1 MPAERSPLVAYGT
14 IRIRVE
20 PSCAVHAR
28 GGVVRLAGV
37 EEPAL
42 VREDVRAEGG
52 RTGPDARGAGGGG
65 GAAGVGA
72 PLRRL
77 RLRPPPRSR
86 PVGTPI
92 GTPVVK
98 VVVVHRTRTLAPAV
112 DAAVAVFV
120 AAVVALARS
129 DRRGRRPRAEVVPG
143 QQRGRGGFASC
154 VVPRVFKVVKIVV
167 VG

>member
-1 MPAERSPLVAYGT
+1 MPAEPRPLVATESESASNLPAPY
-14 IRIRVE
+14 
-20 PSCAVHAR
+20 AR
-28 GGVVRLAGV
+28 RGVVRLAGV

-42 VREDVRAEGG
+42 VREDAR
-52 RTGPDARGAGGGG
+52 RTRTDRSRRTRRRRRRRRR
-65 GAAGVGA
+65 GVGA

-120 AAVVALARS
+120 AR
-129 DRRGRRPRAEVVPG
+129 RRPRPIGSPG
-143 QQRGRGGFASC
+143 AASE
-154 VVPRVFKVVKIVV
+154 
-167 VG
+167 G